1 MKASILINNYNYQNY
16 VENAIRS
23 CLSQTYKN
31 VEIILYDDG
40 STDKSLEIINQFADK
55 IQIISRENY
64 KKGHCWNQIHAVNEA
79 FKQSTGDVIFLLD
92 SDDCFFPEK
101 VERVMAEFKA
111 QPDIVAVQHPFR
123 LINEKDEFIKL
134 LKRPIFSDIDILKSI
149 YFTKR
154 QDFYFTQTSGLCFS
168 RAFMEQVLP
177 LPEDDLPLIAVDIR
191 LSRLALFAG
200 RIVTLRDKLAAYRVH
215 TSNHSAALKDR
226 SYYQEYDRQ
235 NIAFLNRLA
244 KRHNKPEF
252 KYGNTLVAY
261 TKVILL
267 LAISGMQF
275 EDKVEFMKSWVS
287 SFLNK

>member
-1 MKASILINNYNYQNY
+1 MKASVLINNYNYQTY
-16 VENAIRS
+16 VGNAIS
-23 CLSQTYKN
+23 SSLSQTYPD
-31 VEIILYDDG
+31 VEIIVYDDG
-40 STDKSLEIINQFADK
+40 STDKSLDIINQFSDK
-55 IQIISRENY
+55 ITIISRENY

-101 VERVMAEFKA
+101 IERVMEVFKA
-111 QPDIVAVQHPFR
+111 QPDTIAVQHPFR

-168 RAFMEQVLP
+168 RGFMEQVLP

-200 RIVTLRDKLAAYRVH
+200 KIVTLRDKLAAYRVH
-215 TSNHSAALKDR
+215 TSNHSSALKDK

-235 NIAFLNRLA
+235 NITFLNRLA
-244 KRHNKPEF
+244 RLHNKPEF
-252 KYGNTLVAY
+252 KYGNTLIAY
-261 TKVILL
+261 TKVVFLL
-267 LAISGMQF
+267 TFSNMQL
-275 EDKVEFMKSWVS
+275 EDKVDFVKSWVS